1 MKRLLLT
8 GAAGFAGS
16 HIVDAMM
23 KTTNWEIVG
32 LDRLSY
38 AGSLDRLKEYRGNP
52 RLKFVFHDFRAQFS
66 ASVLRSIERADYVIH
81 NGAETHVDRSLVTP
95 EDFIQSNVVG
105 TFHLLEAARKLEV
118 ERFIFTSTD
127 EVFGPAPAGVAYK
140 EDDTLRPSNPYSA
153 TKAAGEAL
161 VYSYFKSFGLPAIV
175 TRTMNMFGEK
185 QHPEKFVPMVMKK
198 ILGHQTVPIHA
209 SIYDDK
215 VVTLG
220 SRNWLHARNQADAL
234 LFLLERGV
242 PGETYHVAG
251 VEFDN
256 LEIAEMVAGFIG
268 FPLKKQFV
276 DAVSHRQGH
285 DLRYALS
292 DDKIRCLGWRPPVEF
307 LASLEKTVSWSLE
320 NKEWLND

>member
-1 MKRLLLT
+1 MKTLLLT

-16 HIVDAMM
+16 HIVDAVM
-23 KTTNWEIVG
+23 KGTDWEIIG

-52 RLKFVFHDFRAQFS
+52 RLKFLFHDFRASFPDS
-66 ASVLRSIERADYVIH
+66 LLERIGEVDYVIH
-81 NGAETHVDRSLVTP
+81 NGAETHVDRSLVSP
-95 EDFIQSNVVG
+95 EEFVQSNVVG
-105 TFHLLEAARKLEV
+105 TFHVLEMARKLCM

-127 EVFGPAPAGVAYK
+127 EVFGPAPAGVSYK
-140 EDDTLRPSNPYSA
+140 EDDTLKPSNPYSA

-161 VYSYFKSFGLPAIV
+161 AYSYFKSFHLPAIT

-185 QHPEKFVPMVMKK
+185 QHSEKFVPLVMKK
-198 ILGHQTVPIHA
+198 IIRHETVLIHA
-209 SIYDDK
+209 AIHDGK

-234 LFLLERGV
+234 LFLLEHGV

-256 LEIAEMVAGFIG
+256 LEIAEMVAGFMG
-268 FPLKKQFV
+268 FPLKKEFV

-292 DDKIRCLGWRPPVEF
+292 DEKIRSLGWRPPVKF
-307 LASLEKTVSWSLE
+307 FASLEKTVSWSLE
-320 NKEWLND
+320 HKEWLDD